1 MKHFSKIILSLL
13 LFVSVSASAQNL
25 KFGHINSQELIS
37 LMPERDSA
45 VLKLEKYAE
54 NLEETMQ
61 AMQVEFQTKLNT
73 YQQRQATWTAAVLES
88 RTKELQQLESNI
100 QQFQQTA
107 SQEYQQMQQ
116 ILFTP
121 VLQKA
126 NDVINKIGKDNGF
139 IYIFD
144 TAAGNIPFIN
154 TDLSQDILP
163 LAKAAL
169 NIPADKKAVQ

>member
-1 MKHFSKIILSLL
+1 M
-13 LFVSVSASAQNL
+13 ASSSGFAQNL

-45 VLKLEKYAE
+45 IMQLERYAE
-54 NLEETMQ
+54 DLEETLQ
-61 AMQVEFQTKLNT
+61 AMQTEFQTKYTT

-88 RTKELQQLESNI
+88 RTKELQEIDARI

-116 ILFTP
+116 ILFAP
-121 VLQKA
+121 VFQKA
-126 NDVINKIGKDNGF
+126 NETIQKLGKDKAL

-144 TAAGNIPFIN
+144 TSSGAIPYIN
-154 TDLSQDILP
+154 VDLSEDLLP
-163 LAKAAL
+163 SAKREL
-169 NIPADKKAVQ
+169 GIPADKTPMQRGFESPQM